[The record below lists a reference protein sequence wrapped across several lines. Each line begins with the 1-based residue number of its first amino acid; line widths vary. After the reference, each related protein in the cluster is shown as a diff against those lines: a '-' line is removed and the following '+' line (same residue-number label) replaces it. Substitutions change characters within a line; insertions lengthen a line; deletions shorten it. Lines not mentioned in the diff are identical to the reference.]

1 MRCKKILF
9 SVLENIENKKIEQQK
24 IYIKCLYIQKR
35 KYIKQLKL
43 LISFRNEY
51 IKKLNIKLKLGIFI
65 DYWKIYNDFI
75 FMLYTAIEENNNFI
89 KEYEK
94 KIKKNIDQF
103 FMSHIKLKTWNYL
116 NDKNKI
122 LLNNHQI
129 LQENII
135 SDELSQFK
143 FFKKGSY

>member
-94 KIKKNIDQF
+94 KN
-103 FMSHIKLKTWNYL
+103 
-116 NDKNKI
+116 
-122 LLNNHQI
+122 
-129 LQENII
+129 
-135 SDELSQFK
+135 
-143 FFKKGSY
+143 

>member
-1 MRCKKILF
+1 MK
-9 SVLENIENKKIEQQK
+9 
-24 IYIKCLYIQKR
+24 
-35 KYIKQLKL
+35 
-43 LISFRNEY
+43 
-51 IKKLNIKLKLGIFI
+51 
-65 DYWKIYNDFI
+65 
-75 FMLYTAIEENNNFI
+75 
-89 KEYEK
+89 K